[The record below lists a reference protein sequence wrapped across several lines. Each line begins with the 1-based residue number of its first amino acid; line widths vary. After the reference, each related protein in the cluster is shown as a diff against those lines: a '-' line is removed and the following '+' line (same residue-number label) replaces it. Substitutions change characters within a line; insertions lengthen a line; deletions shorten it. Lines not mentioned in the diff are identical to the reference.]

1 MEKQMPSGTRKEQVI
16 KRNLELCIHR
26 ANVDYMKKHRVGE
39 PSKQIKEIHE
49 KEYIKAA
56 HEADRISKR

>member
-1 MEKQMPSGTRKEQVI
+1 MPSGTRKEQII
-16 KRNLELCIHR
+16 KRNLPLCIHR

-39 PSKQIKEIHE
+39 APKQIKEIHDR
-49 KEYIKAA
+49 EYTKAA